1 VLGNSTKK
9 ITNINIVSCWA
20 MIFLR
25 KVSKIRIVKF
35 ELKIQRT
42 KVCELQTLIVNE
54 KGKNDHC

>member
-1 VLGNSTKK
+1 MLGNSTKK
-9 ITNINIVSCWA
+9 ITNINIVSFWA

-25 KVSKIRIVKF
+25 KVSKIRIIKF